1 MKEIYIFVYGTLKAG
16 YQNHHF
22 LTDAEFVSDAITFD
36 KYQMYPSIT
45 QQFPFLIKSEK
56 YLQEFIKV
64 SLEDGNVVD
73 ALVYFK
79 NAENNLD
86 AVDYSNPM
94 NEWM

>member
-1 MKEIYIFVYGTLKAG
+1 MKNLDYLEGYPDLYLK
-16 YQNHHF
+16 
-22 LTDAEFVSDAITFD
+22 
-36 KYQMYPSIT
+36 
-45 QQFPFLIKSEK
+45 
-56 YLQEFIKV
+56 EFIKV

-79 NAENNLD
+79 NEENNLD

>member
-22 LTDAEFVSDAITFD
+22 LTDAEFVSDAITCD

-56 YLQEFIKV
+56 YQQIKGEV
-64 SLEDGNVVD
+64 FKTNSKELWRGNLNTD
-73 ALVYFK
+73 TF
-79 NAENNLD
+79 
-86 AVDYSNPM
+86 
-94 NEWM
+94 